1 MSDQACA
8 HLHVHSEYSLL
19 DGACK
24 IEALAKRAAEF
35 GQPALGLTDHG
46 VMNGA
51 VELYQAC
58 RKHDVKPILG
68 CEIYLVDDHA
78 ARGPGRTE
86 RNHLTLLASNDVGY
100 RNLVKLS
107 SAGFLDGLQRG
118 KPSVDMGLIERY
130 SEGVIALTGCLAS
143 RFCQRLL
150 EDRDGEARAH
160 VDELRNVFGAENVY
174 FEVQKN
180 GLAEQDKCNEG
191 IVRIA
196 RELGAGLVGTGD
208 VHYLRREDYDHHTAL
223 LCVQTKSTIAQPK
236 LTFDTNEFYL
246 RDSGEMI
253 AAFAEW
259 PEAVANT
266 LEIAERCNVE
276 LELGKQLIPSF
287 QTPDGSDE
295 RSYLRARVE
304 DGLILRYGDP
314 VPAEAV
320 ERMEM
325 ELDVIDRMGFNAYF
339 LIVWDFVKYAK
350 ENGIAVGPGRGSAA
364 GSIVAYCLAITDVD
378 PLEYDLLFERFLNP
392 ERVSMPDIDID
403 FSVRGRERVM
413 RYVTEKY
420 GRESVAQIVTF
431 GKMFP
436 RAATR
441 DAARVLGFDYGIG
454 DRLAKLIPDP
464 IMGRAPSFEECLKP
478 GEALR
483 KAVDEDPQAKQIVD
497 VAQGLEG
504 IVRNSS
510 IHAAAVVIADRPLTD
525 IVPLQLADAGLDENG
540 DKVFRT
546 VTQFSMK
553 PIETIGLLKMDFL
566 GLRNL
571 DVIED
576 ALDIIERSSGER
588 PDMTTL
594 PLGDARTY
602 EMLARGDSIG
612 VFQFESEGMREA
624 LKKVCPDEFN
634 DLVALGAL
642 YRPGAMDQ
650 IPAYARGK
658 RNPQSISYADERLR
672 PILESSNG
680 VIIYQ
685 EQAMQV
691 SKELAGFS
699 GAKADDLRKAI
710 GKKNRAA
717 MAALKPE
724 FVDGCRASGT
734 STETIEFLWQTNEKS
749 ADYSF
754 NKSHAA
760 CYALISYRTAWLK
773 ANYPAE
779 YMAALISSVMS
790 TKDKVPF
797 FVARCEE
804 MGIEILPPDV
814 NLSDHE
820 FTVDSGDGQ
829 GGVGNIRF
837 GLDAV
842 KGVGYQA
849 VEAIK
854 RAREEGGEFTS
865 LWDFCERV
873 DNRAVNKK
881 AIEALI
887 KCGALGSTGA
897 SRKGMMAVLEQA
909 QAAGQQIQQDAQIG
923 QGSIFDLE
931 DAAPSADSAAP
942 GAGLIRPVH
951 PPISGEEY
959 DQAELLA
966 VEKEAIGL
974 FISAHPLKPL
984 REALRARVDCPLA
997 ALADRRDKD
1006 WVTVG
1011 GIIVE
1016 AKKIRTRNGDH
1027 MMFATL
1033 DDLAGS
1039 VEMLVFGKALA
1050 ECESALAVDEVVLVK
1065 GRVDHKEAGKTCLI
1079 VQSVEPFAPNEDE
1092 IDAARASSEAATALA
1107 QPLRLNVHASALC
1120 AGLIEDLKHAIESFP
1135 GPAEVL
1141 LEIDTSA
1148 GMRRLR
1154 LGEAFRVQ
1162 HTPTLRAELDNVLAA
1177 LPMPE
1182 AATA

>member
-1 MSDQACA
+1 MSTDTCA

-51 VELYQAC
+51 VEMYEAC

-78 ARGPGRTE
+78 ARGPGRVE
-86 RNHLTLLASNDVGY
+86 RNHLTLLASNDTGY

-150 EDRDGEARAH
+150 QDRDDDARAH
-160 VDELRNVFGAENVY
+160 ADDLRNVFGAENVY

-196 RELGAGLVGTGD
+196 RELGASLVGTGD

-236 LTFDTNEFYL
+236 MTFDTNEFYL
-246 RDSGEMI
+246 RDSGEML

-259 PEAVANT
+259 PEAIAST
-266 LEIAERCNVE
+266 LEIAERCDVE

-287 QTPDGSDE
+287 QTPDGSGE
-295 RSYLRARVE
+295 REYLRARVE
-304 DGLILRYGDP
+304 DGLRLRYGDP
-314 VPAEAV
+314 VPAEAL
-320 ERMEM
+320 ERMRM

-441 DAARVLGFDYGIG
+441 DAARVLGFDYGMG

-497 VAQGLEG
+497 TAKGLEG

-525 IVPLQLADAGLDENG
+525 IVPLQLADAGTDENG
-540 DKVFRT
+540 EKVFRT

-576 ALDIIERSSGER
+576 ALDIIERSTGQR

-594 PLGDARTY
+594 PLDDARTY
-602 EMLARGDSIG
+602 EMLARGDSTG

-634 DLVALGAL
+634 DLIALGAL

-650 IPAYARGK
+650 IPVYAKGK
-658 RNPQSISYADERLR
+658 RNPQAISYPDARLR
-672 PILESSNG
+672 QILETSKG
-680 VIIYQ
+680 VILYQ
-685 EQAMQV
+685 EQAMQI

-734 STETIEFLWQTNEKS
+734 SQEVVEFLWQTNEKA

-773 ANYPAE
+773 ANFPAE

-797 FVARCEE
+797 FVARCED

-820 FTVDSGDGQ
+820 FTVEAAADG
-829 GGVGNIRF
+829 GIGNIRF

-854 RAREEGGEFTS
+854 RAREEGIGRFAS

-897 SRKGMMAVLEQA
+897 SRKGMLAVLEHA
-909 QAAGQQIQQDAQIG
+909 QANGQKMQQDAQIG
-923 QGSIFDLE
+923 QGSIFDLGE
-931 DAAPSADSAAP
+931 PSDAAQASAGP
-942 GAGLIRPVH
+942 GAGLIKPAH
-951 PPISGEEY
+951 PPISGEEF

-984 REALRARVDCPLA
+984 REALRARVDCSLA
-997 ALADRRDKD
+997 ALADKRDKD

-1011 GIIVE
+1011 GIITEV
-1016 AKKIRTRNGDH
+1016 KRLRTRSGDQ

-1039 VEMLVFGKALA
+1039 VEMLVFAKTMA
-1050 ECESALAVDEVVLVK
+1050 EYEASLAVDSVVLVK
-1065 GRVDHKEAGKTCLI
+1065 GRVDHKEAGKTCLV
-1079 VQSVEPFAPNEDE
+1079 VQTAESFSPSDE
-1092 IDAARASSEAATALA
+1092 EIERARTQAETVAKTATMLA
-1107 QPLRLNVHASALC
+1107 QPVCLRVHASALTDG
-1120 AGLIEDLKHAIESFP
+1120 ALEDLKQAIEDFP
-1135 GPAEVL
+1135 
-1141 LEIDTSA
+1141 
-1148 GMRRLR
+1148 
-1154 LGEAFRVQ
+1154 
-1162 HTPTLRAELDNVLAA
+1162 
-1177 LPMPE
+1177 
-1182 AATA
+1182 